1 MALQPLSSI
10 SQIVTYNSD
19 VDLKDKTGS
28 PKMQGT
34 TVTEL
39 FQNPGTGKSSIIE
52 NIAIGIGSM
61 QAKAGAGSIAIGG
74 QSLNA
79 STGVANVCVGEET
92 LQYAPD
98 ASYSVAFGASAGR
111 RANGTGNV
119 FVGGYN
125 AYYEELTGGYNTII
139 GSQAGIEL
147 EGTSKRNVALGAAAL
162 WQLTVG
168 DHNTAVGQ
176 GALYTQTTG
185 DDNTAIG
192 HGSGNGVVTG
202 FQNTL
207 LGRSTGNGIRT
218 GSLNTIIGYGANVS
232 GAATINENV
241 FGSSAT
247 GGGNNTVVLG
257 NSSITALKCQ
267 VQTITGLSD
276 RRDKTNIKDSVYGLD
291 LINKLKPV
299 TFDWNMRDGAK
310 VGIKDLGFIA
320 QDLKEVD
327 DDYTQMVD
335 DSNPDKILASY
346 GRLVPV
352 LVKAIQELT
361 KEIELLKLNK

>member
-10 SQIVTYNSD
+10 SQIVAYNSD
-19 VDLKDKTGS
+19 VDLKDKTAS
-28 PKMQGT
+28 PKLQGV

-39 FQNPGTGKSSIIE
+39 FQNPGTGKSTNLE

-61 QAKAGAGSIAIGG
+61 QADAGEGSIAIGAH
-74 QSLNA
+74 SLEA
-79 STGVANVCVGEET
+79 STGGALIGIGDET
-92 LQYAPD
+92 FRYAPA
-98 ASYSVAFGASAGR
+98 ASYGVAIGAAAGL
-111 RANGTGNV
+111 RANGYQNV
-119 FVGGYN
+119 LVGGYN
-125 AYYEELTGGYNTII
+125 AYYEELTGGYNTMI
-139 GSQAGIEL
+139 GSVAGIRL
-147 EGTSKRNVALGAAAL
+147 QGTSQRNAALGA
-162 WQLTVG
+162 
-168 DHNTAVGQ
+168 
-176 GALYTQTTG
+176 GALYNFEVGDNNTAIGQGTLYAQTAG
-185 DDNTAIG
+185 DDNTAVG
-192 HGSGNGVVTG
+192 HAAG
-202 FQNTL
+202 
-207 LGRSTGNGIRT
+207 LGITT
-218 GSLNTIIGYGANVS
+218 GSLNTIIGKGANVS
-232 GAATINENV
+232 SATAINENV
-241 FGSSAT
+241 FGGSAT

-361 KEIELLKLNK
+361 EEIELLKLNK